1 MENFFTRYRNETV
14 LFGILFV
21 QIIAVAIQVRVPQA
35 PLGSATS
42 AVQVQ
47 QPGQRLIRMWATALI
62 SPFQK
67 LTVHSGE
74 GVRGL
79 WRNYVDLI
87 HVRQQ
92 NLEMKQEIDQLRLEQ
107 ARLQQDAEQG
117 KRLQAL
123 LGFRE
128 QYLDATVAAQVI
140 GTSGT
145 DLSRVIYIDRGTN
158 DGVKTG
164 MAVITPDGIVGK
176 VSRADSRESQVLL
189 I

>member
-21 QIIAVAIQVRVPQA
+21 QIIALAVQVRVPQA

-42 AVQVQ
+42 AVQQ
-47 QPGQRLIRMWATALI
+47 SQPAPRLIRVWATALI
-62 SPFQK
+62 TPFQK

-79 WRNYVDLI
+79 WRNYVNLI
-87 HVRQQ
+87 HVREDNAQ
-92 NLEMKQEIDQLRLEQ
+92 MKQEIDRLRLEQ

-117 KRLQAL
+117 QRLQAL

-128 QYLDATVAAQVI
+128 KYLDTTVAAQVI

-145 DLSRVIYIDRGTN
+145 DLSRVIYIDRGTR
-158 DGVKTG
+158 DGVQPG

-176 VSRADSRESQVLL
+176 VSRA
-189 I
+189 